1 MYDPENIKAQF
12 PLFRKNPELAYL
24 DNAATTQK
32 PESVIRGI
40 TEFYE
45 NGNAN
50 IHRGIYEMAARTTQQ
65 YEAVRGK
72 VAHFIGASS
81 PGEIVY
87 TTGATG
93 GINLVAYSFLRP
105 RLKAGDEVLISAM
118 EHHANLIPWQ
128 MACETAGATLRVIP
142 MNDAGELDM
151 AAFRKQLSAR
161 TKMVALVHISNSL
174 GTINPVEEVIEE
186 AKKKGVPVLVDIAQ
200 SVAHYPIKAEKLGA
214 DFLVFSG
221 HKMYGPTGIGIL
233 YGKKEHLESM
243 PPMHYGGDMI
253 REVNWERTTFA
264 PPPQR
269 FEAGTTHIAGVLG
282 LALAIDFIES
292 LDRAAALQ
300 HLKAL
305 RDYATEQLLRID
317 GLEIIGRAK
326 QKSAILSFTLKDIHP
341 HDLATFLGAE
351 NIAVRA
357 GHHCTQPIMDHWGL
371 PGTTRAS
378 FSIYNTKDE
387 IDRLVKVLEEV
398 KSFFG

>member
-1 MYDPENIKAQF
+1 MYDPEKIKAQF
-12 PLFRKNPELAYL
+12 PLLRKNPGLAYL

-50 IHRGIYEMAARTTQQ
+50 IHRGIYEMAARTTQE
-65 YEAVRGK
+65 YEAVREK
-72 VAHFIGASS
+72 VANFIGATLAE
-81 PGEIVY
+81 EIVY
-87 TTGATG
+87 TSGTTA
-93 GINLVAYSFLRP
+93 GINLVAHSFLRP

-128 MACETAGATLRVIP
+128 MACEAAGAKLQIIP
-142 MNDAGELDM
+142 MNEAGELDM
-151 AAFRKQLSAR
+151 AVFREQLSAR
-161 TKMVALVHISNSL
+161 TKMLALVHISNSL
-174 GTINPVEEVIEE
+174 GTINPVEEVIGE
-186 AKKKGVPVLVDIAQ
+186 ARKKDIPVLVDVAQ
-200 SVAHYPIKAEKLGA
+200 SVAHYPINVKTLGA

-233 YGKKEHLESM
+233 YGKKEHLETM
-243 PPMHYGGDMI
+243 PPMYYGGDMI
-253 REVNWERTTFA
+253 RDVSWKRTTFA

-282 LALAIDFIES
+282 LGHAVDFIES
-292 LDRAAALQ
+292 LDRSAALE
-300 HLKAL
+300 HLKIL

-326 QKSAILSFTLKDIHP
+326 QKSAILSFTFKDIHP

-357 GHHCTQPIMDHWGL
+357 GHHCTQPIMDLWGL

-378 FSIYNTKDE
+378 FSIYNTKE
-387 IDRLVKVLEEV
+387 EVDRLVKVLKEV